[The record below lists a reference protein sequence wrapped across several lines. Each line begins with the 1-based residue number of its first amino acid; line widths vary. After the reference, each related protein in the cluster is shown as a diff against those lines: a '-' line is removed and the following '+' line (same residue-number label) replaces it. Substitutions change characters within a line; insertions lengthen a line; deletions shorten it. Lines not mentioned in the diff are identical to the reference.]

1 MSATIGTGNH
11 SSRLNAPHVSFIAS
25 GTVPL
30 GSAGATQPT
39 SGIYSYS
46 VSYTGLTATAAFAVP
61 RDNTGTAVSAPVTGT
76 LLRKNG
82 KKLIPGV
89 NVGVT
94 KYAVGVY
101 SPQYGFNAFV
111 DPTVSGNNL
120 ALYDGDNSVYTN
132 VALTY

>member
-1 MSATIGTGNH
+1 MSTTVGTGNH
-11 SSRLNAPHVSFIAS
+11 SSFLSAPHVSYLAT

-30 GSAGATQPT
+30 GSAGATQPA
-39 SGIYSYS
+39 SGVYSYS

-61 RDNTGTAVSAPVTGT
+61 VSNAGTAISAPVAGT

-89 NVGVT
+89 HVGVT

-111 DPTVSGNNL
+111 DPTVAGNNL
-120 ALYDGDNSVYTN
+120 SVYDGDNSVYAN
-132 VALTY
+132 IALTY